1 MIDLLDIAVVG
12 AASLFMGIITSM
24 TSVNL
29 GRFTVVAHVESSVP
43 TAVGTAIGITAMV
56 TVSAA
61 LSYLKAG
68 YVHRKA
74 FLTMTSTGVIGCIMA
89 SYFTAI
95 LPSLLVLGMTA
106 VLMAWS
112 TYRIACSG
120 TAKADQGIHHA
131 GTGRYVMQYLTGF
144 IVGSLSGLI
153 GMIVVSIMM
162 GSLVYVVK
170 SDPKM
175 LIGTTLA
182 FSAVLGVCGALA
194 HIVQGNMDFSL
205 LGIMG
210 SAGMIGGVVGSRFS
224 IGMTPK
230 KIKMILIAA
239 QVSVFAY
246 LAFII
251 GTTMLWSAAIF
262 CSSCF

>member
-1 MIDLLDIAVVG
+1 MHN
-12 AASLFMGIITSM
+12 GIVLYRHTSQ
-24 TSVNL
+24 
-29 GRFTVVAHVESSVP
+29 P
-43 TAVGTAIGITAMV
+43 
-56 TVSAA
+56 VSAGND
-61 LSYLKAG
+61 SSING
-68 YVHRKA
+68 MEH
-74 FLTMTSTGVIGCIMA
+74 
-89 SYFTAI
+89 
-95 LPSLLVLGMTA
+95 LPHSLQ
-106 VLMAWS
+106 
-112 TYRIACSG
+112 RDC
-120 TAKADQGIHHA
+120 KADQGIHHA

-162 GSLVYVVK
+162 GSLVHVVK